1 MAEETEDSPLTDY
14 VNIYQVMTAAGVDK
28 QALGEWVRAGL
39 LPKPQWTGGRGVLG
53 KWPRVTLK
61 IAAFVR
67 GQRELGFGLQDIRA
81 RIVAAFGDKVLEVL
95 AEPRPTR
102 AQSNQAKKKKSAK
115 KRAKR

>member
-1 MAEETEDSPLTDY
+1 MAEETEDSPITDY
-14 VNIYQVMTAAGVDK
+14 VNIYQVATAAGVEK

-95 AEPRPTR
+95 AEPKAPRVQNT
-102 AQSNQAKKKKSAK
+102 KKAAK

>member
-1 MAEETEDSPLTDY
+1 MVEDTEDSALTDY

-53 KWPRVTLK
+53 KWPRVALK

-67 GQRELGFGLQDIRA
+67 SQRELGYGLQDIRS
-81 RIVAAFGDKVLEVL
+81 RIVAAFGDRVLEVL
-95 AEPRPTR
+95 AEPRPAR
-102 AQSNQAKKKKSAK
+102 VQNKKKQSAK
-115 KRAKR
+115 KRTKR